1 MMCHL
6 TKQLLIGSAGLLLML
21 LLMACDIPA
30 DDATEVP
37 REPSLRPSQ
46 TVVPIVVKEPTDAF
60 IGRSD
65 PTRAGL
71 AAEGQLPDNPEV
83 TALPTDAFVPLDMFA
98 ADGVLL
104 NLNYYG
110 SGGQSS
116 GTPLVVLL
124 HDENENAQVWNAYAQ
139 QLHDL
144 GYRVLVPDLR
154 GRGESEGRFDVAQ
167 VVADLND
174 TFANFLPGL
183 DITRDESI
191 AMIGTG
197 LGADL
202 AVIMCAEHSLCRT
215 AIAIS
220 PGIGIEGISTTGAAA
235 QFRGRSLF
243 IISADDDPVGTAAA
257 ETLNNATTSDHQW
270 QRFSF
275 GGRGGEL
282 FGNQLQLRDIINE
295 WLRQRMPPA

>member
-1 MMCHL
+1 MRPTQKHL
-6 TKQLLIGSAGLLLML
+6 IFTFLWVILLLV
-21 LLMACDIPA
+21 ACEIPV
-30 DDATEVP
+30 DDATDVP
-37 REPSLRPSQ
+37 REPSLVPSQ
-46 TVVPIVVKEPTDAF
+46 TVAPFVVGESTDAF

-71 AAEGQLPDNPEV
+71 AAEGQVALEDEV
-83 TALPTDAFVPLDMFA
+83 TIAPLPTDSSVPLDMFA

-110 SGGQSS
+110 SGADSA
-116 GTPLVVLL
+116 GTPLIILL
-124 HDENENAQVWNAYAQ
+124 HDENENAQVWDAYAR

-154 GRGESEGRFDVAQ
+154 GRGESEGQFEIEQ
-167 VVADLND
+167 VTLDLQD
-174 TFANFLPGL
+174 TFVNFLPGL
-183 DITRDESI
+183 NILRDEQLAI
-191 AMIGTG
+191 MGTG

-202 AVIMCAEHSLCRT
+202 AVIICAEQLLCQT

-220 PGIGIEGISTTGAAA
+220 PGSAIDASITNNAAA
-235 QFRGRSLF
+235 QFRGRSLL
-243 IISADDDPVGTAAA
+243 IISADDDPTGTVAADS
-257 ETLNNATTSDHQW
+257 LNNATTSDHQW

-275 GGRGGEL
+275 GGRGGAL

-295 WLRQRMPPA
+295 WLRQKIPSV